1 MQNKPFYFQVTG
13 QPQFV
18 QHNIFTNA
26 VQTQSSESQ
35 VFSPPPQQ
43 QQQQQIAF
51 QHHQLQQMTTMVQ
64 QNQMSQPQQLIQ
76 LPQHQHHQQQTQQH
90 QLTQIKKEPAPTV
103 VVNPNAAK
111 LIELPKIDS
120 NQQLFSLNTLTNQI
134 TQLNPSLTTANLG
147 PMERLLIVPA
157 GINTQQLAQCLIQG
171 QIHFNNIG
179 QATESLR
186 VSFFIEVIL

>member
-1 MQNKPFYFQVTG
+1 M
-13 QPQFV
+13 
-18 QHNIFTNA
+18 
-26 VQTQSSESQ
+26 QTQSSESQ
-35 VFSPPPQQ
+35 VFSPPPPQQ

-64 QNQMSQPQQLIQ
+64 QQNQMSQPQQLIQ
-76 LPQHQHHQQQTQQH
+76 LPQPQHHQPQTQQH

-186 VSFFIEVIL
+186 VCDFLL

>member
-1 MQNKPFYFQVTG
+1 M
-13 QPQFV
+13 

-76 LPQHQHHQQQTQQH
+76 VPQHHQQLTQQH
-90 QLTQIKKEPAPTV
+90 QLTQIKKEAAPTV
-103 VVNPNAAK
+103 VVNPNAPK
-111 LIELPKIDS
+111 LIDLPKVDS

-134 TQLNPSLTTANLG
+134 TQLNPSCKTANLG

-186 VSFFIEVIL
+186 VSLFLKLLYLY